1 VRRLAVLAAVAGALW
16 LAPGALAAGWCGS
29 GEQTAN
35 RPDTVTGRQ
44 VRTFV
49 VVPADGAD
57 NFQVSAGQV
66 ADDVTSFSSWWT
78 GQDPTRV
85 PRFDLADFSGVN
97 CLDTAFL
104 RLAQP
109 AAALSTASL
118 LFDDIIRELGS
129 SVNSVYSK
137 ELVYYDGP
145 APEVNVCGV
154 GGGSFTG
161 PGVAIVVPA
170 GCPGVPTDTVAAH
183 ELLHAMG
190 ALPAGAPHP
199 CPGDSGHPCDSTT
212 DILYP
217 YTHGEPLSQKVLD
230 FGHDDYYGHS
240 GGWNDLQ
247 DSGWLRHL
255 DTPQQPLALTLV
267 GAGTVT
273 SDVPGVICAAS
284 CTTQW
289 DQGSTINL
297 SAEPSDATRFIGWKG
312 ACTGTIGCLLTL
324 DAAKAATAVFGPIAV
339 PVTTA
344 VAGKGR
350 VVCTPRCSKTF
361 AAGRSLTL
369 KAVPAK
375 GWRFARWSGGCKGTT
390 PICRPA
396 TNFAIAVKATF
407 KRF

>member
-1 VRRLAVLAAVAGALW
+1 MGALW

-49 VVPADGAD
+49 VVPADGVD
-57 NFQVSAGQV
+57 NFQVSAGQI
-66 ADDVTSFSSWWT
+66 ADDVTSFSAWWT

-109 AAALSTASL
+109 AAALSSASV
-118 LFDDIIRELGS
+118 LFDDIIGELGS
-129 SVNSVYSK
+129 TVNSVYSK

-145 APEVNVCGV
+145 SPELNVCGV

-161 PGVAIVVPA
+161 PGVAVVIPA

-183 ELLHAMG
+183 ELLHALG
-190 ALPAGAPHP
+190 ALPAGAPHA

-217 YTHGEPLSQKVLD
+217 YTRGEPISQKVLD

-240 GGWNDLQ
+240 GSWNDLQ

-255 DTPQQPLALTLV
+255 DTPQQPLALTLA

-273 SDVPGVICAAS
+273 SDVPGVVCTTS

-324 DAAKAATAVFGPIAV
+324 DAAKAATAVFGPLAI
-339 PVTTA
+339 PVSTS

-350 VVCTPRCSKTF
+350 VACTPRCSKTF
-361 AAGRSLTL
+361 AAGRTLTL

-396 TNFAIAVKATF
+396 TNFAVAVKATF
-407 KRF
+407 RRR